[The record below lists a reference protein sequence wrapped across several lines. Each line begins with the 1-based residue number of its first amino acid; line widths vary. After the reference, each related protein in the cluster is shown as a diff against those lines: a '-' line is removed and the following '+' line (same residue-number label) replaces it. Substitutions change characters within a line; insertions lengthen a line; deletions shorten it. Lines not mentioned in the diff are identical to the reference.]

1 MTLGPYIK
9 VLARLVRVSLREEN
23 AQRREEL
30 LIRFADAA
38 DEDIRHLP
46 KHGGKKAAKQP
57 LDKPDE
63 TDS

>member
-30 LIRFADAA
+30 LTRFADAA

-46 KHGGKKAAKQP
+46 KPGGKKAAKQP
-57 LDKPDE
+57 SDKPDE

>member
-1 MTLGPYIK
+1 MTLGPYLK
-9 VLARLVRVSLREEN
+9 VLARLIRVALREEN
-23 AQRREEL
+23 ALRRDEL
-30 LIRFADAA
+30 LMRFADAA